1 MTTPHASTAIFTAA
15 SPVLAGL
22 IVVGFRL
29 TTKPSAA
36 NRWLACFVAC
46 VVASPLMLVAHPGL
60 AIVMLAFGVACAV
73 PACILADCRDD
84 DGRGGGGGSAP
95 VDSDP
100 DPEPGSDQDLWE
112 EFEREFW
119 SHVER
124 TREYAN
130 A

>member
-22 IVVGFRL
+22 IVVSFRL
-29 TTKPSAA
+29 TTERSAA

-46 VVASPLMLVAHPGL
+46 VVASPLMLVAHIEIAIAMMACGL
-60 AIVMLAFGVACAV
+60 ASAV

-84 DGRGGGGGSAP
+84 DGRGGGGGSPP

-100 DPEPGSDQDLWE
+100 EPGSNPDLWD